1 METLKYTFQAE
12 KRVKHKAHVGVVG
25 SANLEVILV
34 PTKNTFTTV
43 EITTKF
49 EGHSTIW
56 QSILE
61 RFFAENNC
69 LAEIEI
75 NDFGATPGVISLRL
89 LQALEVANLDNE

>member
-25 SANLEVILV
+25 SANLEVIFL
-34 PTKNTFTTV
+34 PTNNSFSTMD
-43 EITTKF
+43 ISSKF
-49 EGHSTIW
+49 EGHSAVW
-56 QSILE
+56 KSILE

-69 LAEIEI
+69 LADIEI
-75 NDFGATPGVISLRL
+75 NDFGATSGVISLRL